1 MASWAGPGPW
11 GLQGWDTGPRLR
23 RRAVEESQ
31 KETLEET
38 QEETLE
44 ESQEETLEESQEET
58 L

>member
-11 GLQGWDTGPRLR
+11 GLQGLDTGPRWR
-23 RRAVEESQ
+23 RRAVEEG
-31 KETLEET
+31 

-44 ESQEETLEESQEET
+44 ESQEETLEETQEET